1 MVDTS
6 PETWRW
12 IWLVAALFFLGGEMV
27 VPGTFFLLPFGISA
41 GVAVVLAFIGVAVW
55 VQFVVWLVLG
65 TAMFAWFFRWSKR
78 YAGENET
85 PIGVGADRL
94 LGEIGPVIATIPA
107 GPPQSGRVRLGAEMW
122 NASELRARI
131 IEDQNRRRLINEA
144 HGIGRLFHGF
154 GQWPQFDAGLGR
166 HETVG
171 QAIEQALCVRI

>member
-94 LGEIGPVIATIPA
+94 LGEVGPVVATIPA
-107 GPPQSGRVRLGAEMW
+107 GPTQSGQVRLGAEMW
-122 NASELRARI
+122 NAESDQEQEIPDGAVVRVVEVRGTRVIVTPMPGHEGGGAAASE
-131 IEDQNRRRLINEA
+131 ESD
-144 HGIGRLFHGF
+144 
-154 GQWPQFDAGLGR
+154 
-166 HETVG
+166 
-171 QAIEQALCVRI
+171 